1 MPAADALANSLRLLE
16 LFEHD
21 PARQVE
27 RGELLR
33 QLGRF
38 DDAVA
43 VLKAVKPDGYSEV
56 RAIKIERL
64 ARECIAELRLL
75 S

>member
-1 MPAADALANSLRLLE
+1 MSEDLARANILRLLE
-16 LFEHD
+16 LIEHY
-21 PARQVE
+21 PEEQVM

-56 RAIKIERL
+56 KAVKIESLALAHIARL
-64 ARECIAELRLL
+64 QALE
-75 S
+75 